1 MKTMSEPKKF
11 LERWSRRK
19 RELADESCAAPGS
32 APENEEGQDKQVE
45 AAAYPDTCASKDTTS
60 KPFSLA
66 DLPAIESIDA
76 KTDIR
81 AFLQAGVPAELK
93 RAALRRAWSTDPEI
107 RDFIGLVEN
116 GWDFNDPNSI
126 PGFGTFAVGEDIT
139 RLLKQVIGEP
149 EPQRE
154 EPPDQPPELAALSSG
169 QPVPVE
175 RSDESFNDQAQPR
188 PELENVDDSIKQRSR
203 VDTASQNKIEH
214 AGDSPSTVR
223 RRQGGALPK

>member
-1 MKTMSEPKKF
+1 MSEPKNF

-19 RELADESCAAPGS
+19 RELADESCTAPGS
-32 APENEEGQDKQVE
+32 TPEKGEGQDKQAD
-45 AAAYPDTCASKDTTS
+45 AAAYPDTAEAKDTTG

-66 DLPAIESIDA
+66 DLSAIESIDA

-93 RAALRRAWSTDPEI
+93 TAALRRAWSTDPEI

-126 PGFGTFAVGEDIT
+126 PGFGTFAVGEDISH
-139 RLLKQVIGEP
+139 LLKQVIGEP

-154 EPPDQPPELAALSSG
+154 EPPDQPAELAALSSG
-169 QPVPVE
+169 QPVPIE
-175 RSDESFNDQAQPR
+175 LTDESLKDQAQPR
-188 PELENVDDSIKQRSR
+188 SELETADGSIKQRNKI
-203 VDTASQNKIEH
+203 DTASQNKIEH
-214 AGDSPSTVR
+214 AGDRPSTIR
-223 RRQGGALPK
+223 RRQGGALPKE